1 VRLGSFSYPKEGPQ
15 PGGRGPS
22 ERREGEFALKCHVTP
37 GGGFLAQST
46 LPLFY
51 ILVVARFAVDVTAC
65 WRPQRVGMITV
76 AIELTRAL
84 VANRSG
90 DEFVLLCSRERPDSL
105 RDLDCEAVYAP
116 YRHELAIKARWL
128 PAVEAQL
135 EADAVLYPYWPS
147 PPFRRP
153 SAPPAAVF
161 VHDLAF
167 RVRPAE
173 VPWQQRLYFRAVLPP
188 ALRQAAAV
196 IVPSESTR
204 RDLLRLYN
212 LPGLEERVEVVAEG
226 MPMAP
231 AAGPLPEGVEPGFIL
246 AVGSVEPRKNYPR
259 LLAAYRQ
266 LRGRG
271 ALPFI
276 INGRPGVPQLV
287 IAGRKGWAYGDTLER
302 IAAEPGVRYLGHVDE
317 PTLAALYGSA
327 SVLAFPSLYEGFGLP
342 LLEAMARGVPAVVG
356 ATGALPEMA
365 RGAAIS
371 VNAEDTASIAGGLE
385 RLLADEGLRKKLGE
399 EGIRR
404 ARGYSWANAAE
415 RTLDVLRRIGQTS
428 ANKAA

>member
-1 VRLGSFSYPKEGPQ
+1 MPRVDVDDRNHPAMGRARERLVRRRGRMRLRDGDVRLRLCDPQLGDELTPIRRTLGATTEGRTSRPCRRRCAIHELHRHGRIQKRGIECAWVPSRYPKEGPQ

-128 PAVEAQL
+128 PA
-135 EADAVLYPYWPS
+135 
-147 PPFRRP
+147 
-153 SAPPAAVF
+153 
-161 VHDLAF
+161 
-167 RVRPAE
+167 
-173 VPWQQRLYFRAVLPP
+173 
-188 ALRQAAAV
+188 
-196 IVPSESTR
+196 
-204 RDLLRLYN
+204 
-212 LPGLEERVEVVAEG
+212 
-226 MPMAP
+226 
-231 AAGPLPEGVEPGFIL
+231 GVEPGFIL